1 MMIMP
6 DYTIIFDGGS
16 RGNGTAN
23 AQGYGSY
30 NLTTASGKSFTTTA
44 EYGQGVTN
52 NEAEYKAL
60 IAALTDL
67 VGRIGKAGKSPK
79 GFTLEIKGDSALV
92 INQAAGNWK
101 CKGAN
106 LRPLLAEVRNLTSQ
120 FGEVT
125 FIHHPREESVKVLGH

>member
-1 MMIMP
+1 MS

-16 RGNGTAN
+16 KGNGTAN

-30 NLTTASGKSFTTTA
+30 NIATRTGQSATITA

-52 NEAEYKAL
+52 NEAEYQAL

-67 VGRIGKAGKSPK
+67 VGRITKAGKSPK
-79 GFTLEIKGDSALV
+79 HFTAEVRGDSALV
-92 INQAAGNWK
+92 INQSAGNWK

-106 LRPLLAEVRNLTSQ
+106 LRPLLAEVRNLTAQ

-125 FIHHPREESVKVLGH
+125 FIQHPREESVKVLGH